1 MSSNDS
7 GRPARDVPARHISA
21 RLWKFADCEL
31 DESRRELRVRGT
43 AVELESKPLE
53 VLIQLLHHAGEVV
66 TKDELLESVWPGTE
80 VVDGSLAT
88 AVSKLRRA
96 MGDEEQ
102 LTILT
107 VPRVGYRL
115 AVPVQSKAVAGGV
128 WDDQGLKAG
137 DTVPGREQWR
147 LNKKMGPSGSS
158 EVWLAENPKTHESRV
173 FKFATD
179 GIELKGLK
187 REVTLAR
194 FLRESLGERAD
205 FVRVLEWN
213 FDTQPFF
220 VESEYGGANL
230 SEWAERQGGLPKVP
244 RELRLRMLVEI
255 AKAVAA
261 AHDIGVL
268 HKDLKPANVLV
279 TARVTAEVT
288 AEVAAG
294 REQDRGRG
302 DGHSPRWQI
311 KVADFGSGALADPAR
326 LGALG
331 ITNLGFTETL
341 TPDSILTG
349 TLAYLAPEV
358 LAGHSPTISSDV
370 YALGVI
376 LYQLM
381 VGDFRKPLSPG
392 WEAGID
398 DPLLREDVAEAA
410 CGDPVRRLKSAAEL
424 VERLET
430 LEARRAERGKV
441 ELAEQRA
448 QVAERKLAD
457 SKARRPWIMVAVIL
471 LLVGLGASLVLYRR
485 AAHERDIATR
495 QTEIAGAVNRFM
507 ANDLLGRSNPFQSG
521 KAEES
526 LLDAVKRASP
536 GIDRQFANE
545 PQVAAEL
552 HRAIAHALDMRTDYA
567 DARGEYAQA
576 AALFMKSEGPLSE
589 DAIIV
594 NLQRAAMEARNYQA
608 GTLEKAKSI
617 LAEQESKV
625 ASLAQPR
632 PDLEVWLYSARG
644 MVALIANDA
653 HSAKDNFQASY
664 DKAATLPSIDDNTRL
679 ALKQRL
685 GFAEVR
691 LGNGPE
697 AERLFRELIESYSRV
712 DGPESAEVLRVR
724 LNLAQAFMDE
734 KKDAEAVD
742 ETNRIYPA
750 FVSKLGPDHELT
762 MQVLATRAQ
771 CEGAIEHY
779 DDATRDDLELH
790 RIAAIKQG
798 PASFFAIAS
807 FTDASLAQCRGGHLA
822 EGTLNARSAYQ
833 ASRKAFGDHAGLTG
847 GTADTLAECLI
858 EQNKLDEA
866 AKLLDGIDPKSVAQ
880 LEGIADFAPTI
891 ALARADIAFRRGN
904 YAEARKLIQTAIPV
918 FSRADAEPYPRRKLE
933 TLLTGLDK
941 QLGPSAK

>member
-7 GRPARDVPARHISA
+7 GRSAREISA

-31 DESRRELRVRGT
+31 DEFRRELRVRGT

-128 WDDQGLKAG
+128 WDDQGLKPG
-137 DTVPGREQWR
+137 DNVPGREHWR
-147 LNKKMGPSGSS
+147 LTKKMGPSGSS

-179 GIELKGLK
+179 GVELKGLK

-194 FLRESLGERAD
+194 FLRESLGERQD

-230 SEWAERQGGLPKVP
+230 SEWAENQGGLAKVP

-255 AKAVAA
+255 AQAIAA

-279 TARVTAEVT
+279 TA
-288 AEVAAG
+288 G
-294 REQDRGRG
+294 REDENERGNG
-302 DGHSPRWQI
+302 NAPALRWQI
-311 KVADFGSGALADPAR
+311 KVADFGSGALADPTR

-331 ITNLGFTETL
+331 ITNLGFTETV

-370 YALGVI
+370 YALGVM

-398 DPLLREDVAEAA
+398 DPLLREDIAEAA
-410 CGDPVRRLKSAAEL
+410 CGDPSLRLKSAAEL

-430 LEARRAERGKV
+430 LEARRVERSKV
-441 ELAEQRA
+441 ELVEQRA
-448 QVAERKLAD
+448 LVAERNLAD
-457 SKARRPWIMVAVIL
+457 SKARRPWIMVAVVV

-485 AAHERDIATR
+485 ATRQRDIANR
-495 QTEIAGAVNRFM
+495 QTEIAKSVNRFM

-545 PQVAAEL
+545 PQVGAEL

-567 DARGEYAQA
+567 DARAEYDQA
-576 AALFMKSEGPLSE
+576 AALFVKSNGPLSE

-594 NLQRAAMEARNYQA
+594 ELQRAAMEARSYQA
-608 GTLEKAKSI
+608 GSLESARKI
-617 LAEQESKV
+617 LAEQESTIAK
-625 ASLAQPR
+625 LREPR
-632 PDLEVWLYSARG
+632 PDLLVWLYSARG
-644 MVALIANDA
+644 MVSLIANDA
-653 HSAKDNFQASY
+653 QSAKDNFQASY
-664 DKAATLPSIDDNTRL
+664 DKAATLPAIDENTRL

-685 GFAEVR
+685 GFAEIR

-697 AERLFRELIESYSRV
+697 AERLFRELRDAYSRV

-734 KKDAEAVD
+734 RKNAEAVD
-742 ETNRIYPA
+742 ETTKIYPA
-750 FVSKLGPDHELT
+750 FVAKLGPDHELT

-771 CEGAIEHY
+771 CEGAIERY

-790 RIAAIKQG
+790 RLAALKQG
-798 PASFFAIAS
+798 PASFFAIGS
-807 FTDASLAQCRGGHLA
+807 LTDASLAQCRGGHLS
-822 EGTLNARSAYQ
+822 EGTVNARTAYEG
-833 ASRKAFGDHAGLTG
+833 ARKAFGERAGLTG

-891 ALARADIAFRRGN
+891 QLARAEIACRRGD
-904 YAEARKLIQTAIPV
+904 YAKARNDIQTAIPV
-918 FSRADAEPYPRRKLE
+918 FSRPDAEAYPKHKLE
-933 TLLTGLDK
+933 TLLSDIDQHLAHS
-941 QLGPSAK
+941 PR

>member
-1 MSSNDS
+1 MSGNDS
-7 GRPARDVPARHISA
+7 GRPARDISA
-21 RLWKFADCEL
+21 RLWRFAECEL
-31 DESRRELRVRGT
+31 DEFRRELRVRGT
-43 AVELESKPLE
+43 PVELESKPLE

-66 TKDELLESVWPGTE
+66 TKEELLEWVWPGTA

-96 MGDEEQ
+96 MGDEDQ

-128 WDDQGLKAG
+128 WADQGLKPG

-147 LNKKMGPSGSS
+147 LTREMGPSGSS
-158 EVWLAENPKTHESRV
+158 EVWLAENPKTREARV

-179 GIELKGLK
+179 GAELKGLK

-194 FLRESLGERAD
+194 FLRESLGERRD

-230 SEWAERQGGLPKVP
+230 AEWAENQGGLEKIP

-279 TARVTAEVT
+279 TAGEDDS
-288 AEVAAG
+288 E
-294 REQDRGRG
+294 RGN
-302 DGHSPRWQI
+302 GHALRWQI

-326 LGALG
+326 LSQLG
-331 ITNLGFTETL
+331 ITNLGFTDTV

-376 LYQLM
+376 LYQLI

-398 DPLLREDVAEAA
+398 DPLLREDIAEAA
-410 CGDPVRRLKSAAEL
+410 CGDPARRVKSAADL
-424 VERLET
+424 VERLER
-430 LEARRAERGKV
+430 LEVRRVERNKV

-457 SKARRPWIMVAVIL
+457 SKARRPWIMVAGLALV
-471 LLVGLGASLVLYRR
+471 VGLGASLVLYRR
-485 AAHERDIATR
+485 AANERDNATR
-495 QTEIAGAVNRFM
+495 QTEIASAVNRFM
-507 ANDLLGRSNPFQSG
+507 ANDLLGRTNPFQSG
-521 KAEES
+521 KGEES

-536 GIDRQFANE
+536 GIDRQFASE

-552 HRAIAHALDMRTDYA
+552 HHAIAHALDMRTDYA
-567 DARGEYAQA
+567 DARAEYEQS
-576 AALFMKSEGPLSE
+576 AALFVKSDGPLSQ
-589 DAIIV
+589 DAIIAE
-594 NLQRAAMEARNYQA
+594 LQRAAMEARSYQA
-608 GTLEKAKSI
+608 GTLETAKSI
-617 LAEQESKV
+617 LAGQEAKV
-625 ASLAQPR
+625 AKLPQTR
-632 PDLEVWLYSARG
+632 PDLLVWLYSARG
-644 MVALIANDA
+644 MIALIANDGKG
-653 HSAKDNFQASY
+653 AKENFQAAC
-664 DKAATLPSIDDNTRL
+664 DKADTVLSLDDNTRL

-685 GFAEVR
+685 GFANIR
-691 LGNGPE
+691 LGNGAE
-697 AERLFRELIESYSRV
+697 AERLFGELVEAYSRI
-712 DGPESAEVLRVR
+712 DGPDSGEVLRVH
-724 LNLAQAFMDE
+724 LNLAQAYMVE
-734 KKDAEAVD
+734 KKNAEAVD
-742 ETNRIYPA
+742 ETTKIYPA
-750 FVSKLGPDHELT
+750 FVAKLGPDHELT

-771 CEGAIEHY
+771 CEGAIGRYE
-779 DDATRDDLELH
+779 DATRDGLELH
-790 RIAAIKQG
+790 RIAAQKQG

-807 FTDASLAQCRGGHLA
+807 LSDASLAQCRAGHLA
-822 EGTLNARSAYQ
+822 EGTINARNAYE
-833 ASRKAFGDHAGLTG
+833 ASRKAFGEQAGLTG

-880 LEGIADFAPTI
+880 LEGIADFSPTI
-891 ALARADIAFRRGN
+891 ELARAEIAYRRGD
-904 YAEARKLIQTAIPV
+904 YAEARKHIQAAVPV
-918 FSRADAEPYPRRKLE
+918 FSRADAEAYPKHKLE
-933 TLLTGLDK
+933 TLLDGIDK
-941 QLGPSAK
+941 HLRASSK

>member
-7 GRPARDVPARHISA
+7 GRPAREIFASHISA

-31 DESRRELRVRGT
+31 DEFRRELRVRGT
-43 AVELESKPLE
+43 AVEVESKPLE

-115 AVPVQSKAVAGGV
+115 AVPVQSKAVPGGV
-128 WDDQGLKAG
+128 WDDQGLKPG
-137 DTVPGREQWR
+137 DTVPGREHWR
-147 LNKKMGPSGSS
+147 LTKKMGPSGSS

-179 GIELKGLK
+179 GVELKGLK

-194 FLRESLGERAD
+194 FLRESLGERQD

-230 SEWAERQGGLPKVP
+230 SEWAESQGGLGNIP
-244 RELRLRMLVEI
+244 RELRLSMLVEI
-255 AKAVAA
+255 AEAVAA

-279 TARVTAEVT
+279 TAGTEDDS
-288 AEVAAG
+288 E
-294 REQDRGRG
+294 RG
-302 DGHSPRWQI
+302 DGNAVRWQI
-311 KVADFGSGALADPAR
+311 KVADFGSGALADPTR

-331 ITNLGFTETL
+331 ITNLGFTETV

-370 YALGVI
+370 YALGVM
-376 LYQLM
+376 LYQLI

-398 DPLLREDVAEAA
+398 DPLLREDIAEAA
-410 CGDPVRRLKSAAEL
+410 CGDPALRLKSAAEL

-430 LEARRAERGKV
+430 LEARRVERSRV

-448 QVAERKLAD
+448 QVAERNLAD
-457 SKARRPWIMVAVIL
+457 SKARRPWIMVAVVV

-485 AAHERDIATR
+485 AARQRDIANR
-495 QTEIAGAVNRFM
+495 QTEIAKAVNRFM

-536 GIDRQFANE
+536 GIDRQFATE
-545 PQVAAEL
+545 PQVGAEL

-567 DARGEYAQA
+567 DARGEYEQA
-576 AALFMKSEGPLSE
+576 AALFVKSEGPLSE

-594 NLQRAAMEARNYQA
+594 ELQRAAMEARSYQA
-608 GTLEKAKSI
+608 GSLESARKI
-617 LAEQESKV
+617 LAEQESIIAK
-625 ASLAQPR
+625 LPEPR
-632 PDLEVWLYSARG
+632 PDLLVWLYSARG

-653 HSAKDNFQASY
+653 KSAKDNFQASF
-664 DKAATLPSIDDNTRL
+664 DKAATLPAIDENSRL

-685 GFAEVR
+685 GFAEIR

-697 AERLFRELIESYSRV
+697 AERLFRELRDEYSRV
-712 DGPESAEVLRVR
+712 DGPESGEVLRVR

-734 KKDAEAVD
+734 RKNADAVD
-742 ETNRIYPA
+742 ETTKIYPA
-750 FVSKLGPDHELT
+750 FVAKLGPDHELT

-771 CEGAIEHY
+771 CEGAIERY

-790 RIAAIKQG
+790 RIAALKQG
-798 PASFFAIAS
+798 SASFFAIGS
-807 FTDASLAQCRGGHLA
+807 LTDASLAQCRGGHLA
-822 EGTLNARSAYQ
+822 EGTVNARNAYESAH
-833 ASRKAFGDHAGLTG
+833 KAFGARAGLTG
-847 GTADTLAECLI
+847 GTADTLAECLV

-880 LEGIADFAPTI
+880 LEGIADFEPTI
-891 ALARADIAFRRGN
+891 QLARAEIAYRRGD
-904 YAEARKLIQTAIPV
+904 YAEARKVIQTAVPA
-918 FSRADAEPYPRRKLE
+918 FSRPDAEAYPKRKLE
-933 TLLTGLDK
+933 SLLSDIDK
-941 QLGPSAK
+941 RLSQPAK